1 MSTTLYDKVWSRHVV
16 REEANGSALLYVD
29 RQLVH
34 EVTSPQAFDGLRLA
48 GRAVRRPA
56 LNVATIDHN
65 VPTVD
70 PKNIMDRIAKAQI
83 DMLTKN

>member
-48 GRAVRRPA
+48 GRHVRRPA
-56 LNVATIDHN
+56 QVCATAN
-65 VPTVD
+65 RVD
-70 PKNIMDRIAKAQI
+70 VRPPFP
-83 DMLTKN
+83 

>member
-16 REEANGSALLYVD
+16 REESNGSTLLYVD

-48 GRAVRRPA
+48 GRKVRRPQ

-70 PKNIMDRIAKAQI
+70 PQNILDRIAKAQI
-83 DMLTKN
+83 DALER